1 MRTHSLTHIGPAPVQ
16 NSGVMSGNDLSG
28 QPVLPTVTAMPFRE
42 PLKGLKIRELTDDD
56 LFVNLFGTLDQID
69 PGLIN

>member
-1 MRTHSLTHIGPAPVQ
+1 
-16 NSGVMSGNDLSG
+16 MSGNDLSG